1 MKSRLLFVLL
11 LTANIISYGQGII
24 LPKQQD
30 RWVIQ
35 SDGSIEW
42 KIDNRV
48 PHNDHIE
55 MSGQKI
61 SLWMQY
67 GVDTSKKPI
76 LNRTVVFPT
85 FRLLPVRTTAHMM
98 YDVKDDELPRI
109 IINDRLYKAGVYNA
123 AWQNDLPEKVNSIR
137 QKGIMEIFS
146 EINTRDGIVKLHRS
160 FFPSVDKPMVIEKFV
175 LTNTAK
181 QPVKIELEYMYR
193 ETKTP
198 PERSSGGQHSFI
210 VSTINDGLKT
220 VNPNDSIVFAITY
233 QAINNK
239 NDFVIANVDAEEQAR
254 RNRVTEMQS
263 PLVLETPD
271 PVLNT
276 MYAFAK
282 IRATE
287 SIYNTRGGLMH
298 GPGGL
303 RYYAAIWANDQA
315 EYVNPFFAFLG
326 DEIAIRSAMNSYR
339 MFARYMNPDYKP
351 IPSSII
357 AEGAATWQGAGDRG
371 DMAMIAYG
379 AGRFALAYG
388 NKDSA
393 KVLWPLIE
401 WCLEYL
407 NRKVNEHGVIWSN
420 RDELEG
426 RFPSGNANLNTS
438 SLYYDALNST
448 VLLGKLLDQPSD
460 KIKLYEQ
467 RAKEI
472 RENIEDFFGATVE
485 GFKTYR
491 YYDGNDTLR
500 AWITTPLTVDIFDR
514 KEGTIAALFS
524 SRLWTEDGL
533 ASLAGNK
540 TFWDRSTLYGLRGA
554 LAAGET
560 EKAIAFLKYYSQ
572 RRLLGEHV
580 PYAVEAYPE
589 GNQRHLSAESGLYC
603 RIYTE
608 GLFGMRPVGFNVFD
622 MTPRLPKEWNKM
634 ALRNIHSFGNI
645 FDLEVH
651 RSGKDK
657 LVITVTKGHNKKQYT
672 IRDGEKKR
680 IQL

>member
-1 MKSRLLFVLL
+1 MKAISLIGLLNVSFLFSLAQDMV
-11 LTANIISYGQGII
+11 

-30 RWVIQ
+30 RWAIQ
-35 SDGSIEW
+35 PGGSIEW
-42 KIDNRV
+42 KIDNRL
-48 PHNDHIE
+48 PHSDHIE
-55 MSGQKI
+55 MSGQKV

-67 GVDTSKKPI
+67 EVDSNAKPI
-76 LNRTVVFPT
+76 LNRTVVLPT
-85 FRLLPVRTTAHMM
+85 FRLLPVRTIAHMM
-98 YDVKDDELPRI
+98 YDVKDEELPRI

-123 AWQNDLPEKVNSIR
+123 SWQNDLPEKVVSIR
-137 QKGIMEIFS
+137 HKGIMEIFS
-146 EINTRDGIVKLHRS
+146 EISIKEGIIKLHRS
-160 FFPSVDKPMVIEKFV
+160 FFPSVDKPMAIEKFV
-175 LTNTAK
+175 FTNTAK
-181 QPVKIELEYMYR
+181 QPVKIELEYLYR

-198 PERSSGGQHSFI
+198 PERSSGSQHSFI
-210 VSTINDGLKT
+210 VSTVNDGLKT
-220 VNPNDSIVFAITY
+220 VNPEDSIVFGITY
-233 QAINNK
+233 QAINQK
-239 NDFVIANVDAEEQAR
+239 NDFVTADLNAEENAR
-254 RNRVTEMQS
+254 RDRVAEMQS
-263 PLVLETPD
+263 HLILETPD

-276 MYAFAK
+276 MFAFAK

-287 SIYNTRGGLMH
+287 SIYNTKGGLMH

-326 DEIAIRSAMNSYR
+326 DDIAVKSAMNAYR
-339 MFARYMNPDYKP
+339 MFAKYMNPEYKP

-357 AEGAATWQGAGDRG
+357 AEGDATWQGAGDRG

-379 AGRFALAYG
+379 AGRFALTYG

-407 NRKVNEHGVIWSN
+407 NRKLNEHGVVWSN

-426 RFPSGNANLNTS
+426 RFSSGNANLNTS
-438 SLYYDALNST
+438 SLYYDALNSA
-448 VLLGKLLDQPSD
+448 VLLGKLLSEPSE
-460 KIKLYEQ
+460 KIKLYEK
-467 RAKEI
+467 RAKDI
-472 RENIEDFFGATVE
+472 RGNIEKFFGATVE

-491 YYDGNDTLR
+491 YYEGNDTLR

-524 SRLWTEDGL
+524 PRLWTEDGL

-554 LAAGET
+554 FAAGET
-560 EKAIAFLKYYSQ
+560 EKTLRFLNYYSQ

-608 GLFGMRPVGFNVFD
+608 GLFGMRPVGFNAFD

-634 ALRNIHSFGNI
+634 ALRNIHSFQNV
-645 FDLEVH
+645 FDLQVE
-651 RSGKDK
+651 RAGKDK
-657 LVITVTKGHNKKQYT
+657 LIITVTKGSNIKKYT
-672 IRDGEKKR
+672 IKEGEKKR

>member
-1 MKSRLLFVLL
+1 
-11 LTANIISYGQGII
+11 
-24 LPKQQD
+24 
-30 RWVIQ
+30 
-35 SDGSIEW
+35 
-42 KIDNRV
+42 
-48 PHNDHIE
+48 
-55 MSGQKI
+55 
-61 SLWMQY
+61 
-67 GVDTSKKPI
+67 
-76 LNRTVVFPT
+76 
-85 FRLLPVRTTAHMM
+85 
-98 YDVKDDELPRI
+98 
-109 IINDRLYKAGVYNA
+109 
-123 AWQNDLPEKVNSIR
+123 
-137 QKGIMEIFS
+137 
-146 EINTRDGIVKLHRS
+146 
-160 FFPSVDKPMVIEKFV
+160 
-175 LTNTAK
+175 
-181 QPVKIELEYMYR
+181 LEYLYR

-198 PERSSGGQHSFI
+198 PERSSGEQHSFI
-210 VSTINDGLKT
+210 VSTVNDGVKT
-220 VNPNDSIVFAITY
+220 VNPEDSTVFGITY
-233 QAINNK
+233 QAINQK
-239 NDFVIANVDAEEQAR
+239 NDFVTADLNAEENAR
-254 RNRVTEMQS
+254 RDRVAEMQS
-263 PLVLETPD
+263 HLILETPD

-276 MYAFAK
+276 MFAFAK

-287 SIYNTRGGLMH
+287 SIYNTKGGLMH

-303 RYYAAIWANDQA
+303 RYYAAIWANNQA

-326 DEIAIRSAMNSYR
+326 DDIAVKSAMNAYR
-339 MFARYMNPDYKP
+339 MFGKYMNPDYKP

-357 AEGAATWQGAGDRG
+357 AEGDATWHGAGDRG

-379 AGRFALAYG
+379 AGRFALTYG

-407 NRKVNEHGVIWSN
+407 NRKVNEHGVVWSN

-438 SLYYDALNST
+438 SLYYDAMNSV
-448 VLLGKLLDQPSD
+448 VLLAKLLNEPSE
-460 KIKLYEQ
+460 KIKLYEK
-467 RAKEI
+467 RAKDI
-472 RENIEDFFGATVE
+472 RANIEKFFGATVE

-491 YYDGNDTLR
+491 YYEGNDTLR

-524 SRLWTEDGL
+524 PRLWTEDGL

-554 LAAGET
+554 FAAGET
-560 EKAIAFLKYYSQ
+560 EKTLRFLNYYSQ

-608 GLFGMRPVGFNVFD
+608 GLFGMRPIGFNSFD
-622 MTPRLPKEWNKM
+622 VTPRLPKEWNKM
-634 ALRNIHSFGNI
+634 ALRNIHSFQNV
-645 FDLEVH
+645 FDLEVE
-651 RSGKDK
+651 RAGKDK
-657 LVITVTKGHNKKQYT
+657 LIVTVAKGSNIKKYT
-672 IRDGEKKR
+672 IKEGEKKR